1 MQLGY
6 LSQAP
11 DVTVT
16 DIGTTTSFVDASGA
30 PLTSTSSTDTSALDT
45 ASTDAVSKSTDVF
58 GNIDLSKLV
67 DSIAKGYVAVQTA
80 INAGTAPRT
89 TAATPRP
96 GTVQQLPGGATRVVN
111 ADGSTTITDAAGN
124 KQTITRSGQVVAG
137 GAPLID
143 GIPNGT
149 LLLAGIAVAG
159 ILLRRRG

>member
-11 DVTVT
+11 DVTAT

-30 PLTSTSSTDTSALDT
+30 PLTATDTTALDSAAT
-45 ASTDAVSKSTDVF
+45 QAATQSTDVF
-58 GNIDLSKLV
+58 GNIDLAKLV
-67 DSIAKGYVAVQTA
+67 DSLAKGYVAVQTA
-80 INAGTAPRT
+80 INAGTAPHT
-89 TAATPRP
+89 TAPTPKP
-96 GTVQQLPGGATRVVN
+96 GTVQQLPGGARRIVN
-111 ADGSTTITDAAGN
+111 ADGSTTIIDAAGN

-137 GAPLID
+137 GAPLVD

-159 ILLRRRG
+159 IVLRMGRR